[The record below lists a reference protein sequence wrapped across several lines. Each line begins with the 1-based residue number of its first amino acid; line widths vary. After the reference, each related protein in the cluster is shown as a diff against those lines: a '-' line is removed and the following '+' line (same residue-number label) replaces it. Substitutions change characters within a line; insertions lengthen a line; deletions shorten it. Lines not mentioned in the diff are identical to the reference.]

1 MPLGSDA
8 VLRTLVPL
16 IALACLAGLPAGCG
30 SSGSPCGPTKGT
42 VSRVI
47 DGDTIELETGERIRY
62 LNVDTPESTGGKD
75 DCYGTEAA
83 AFNAMLVG
91 GRDVRLRYDVECTDR
106 YDRLLA
112 FVEVDNIQVNM
123 RLVEQGYA
131 CVLII
136 PPNGQDT
143 RDAFEDAEYE
153 ARQLGRGM
161 WGVCD
166 EVTCD

>member
-1 MPLGSDA
+1 MRALV
-8 VLRTLVPL
+8 VLTVT
-16 IALACLAGLPAGCG
+16 ACLAGPLAGCG
-30 SSGSPCGPTKGT
+30 NSGSPCGPTKGM

-47 DGDTIELETGERIRY
+47 DGDTVELETGERIRY
-62 LNVDTPESTGGKD
+62 LNIDTPESTGGKD
-75 DCYGTEAA
+75 DCYGQEAT
-83 AFNAMLVG
+83 AFNEMLVG
-91 GRDVRLRYDVECTDR
+91 GRKVRLSYDVECTDR

-136 PPNGQDT
+136 PPNGAAT
-143 RDAFEDAEYE
+143 RDEFEDAEYE

-161 WGVCD
+161 WGACE

>member
-1 MPLGSDA
+1 M
-8 VLRTLVPL
+8 R
-16 IALACLAGLPAGCG
+16 LPASLIGMTCLTALLSGCG
-30 SSGSPCGPTKGT
+30 SGGSACGPSKGT

-47 DGDTIELETGERIRY
+47 DGDTIELESGERIRY
-62 LNVDTPESTGGKD
+62 LSIDTPESTGGKD

-83 AFNAMLVG
+83 AFNAMLVS
-91 GRDVRLRYDVECTDR
+91 GRKVRLRYDVECTDR

-112 FVEVDNIQVNM
+112 FVEVDNIQVNL

-136 PPNGQDT
+136 PPNGEDT

-161 WGVCD
+161 WGVCE